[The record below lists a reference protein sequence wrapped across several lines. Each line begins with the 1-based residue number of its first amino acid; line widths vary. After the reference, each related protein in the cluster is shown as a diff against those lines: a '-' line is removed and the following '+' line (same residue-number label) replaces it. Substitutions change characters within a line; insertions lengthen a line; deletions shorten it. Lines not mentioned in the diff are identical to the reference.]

1 MKTLELSCSLWWSPC
16 GTSRLPYTQADLLT
30 SSEVLHNEH
39 HCRGL
44 LLALADIEHNASVTV
59 ASSARRRR
67 TGLRMNPG
75 RSRDHVEKPRLLIE
89 IM

>member
-59 ASSARRRR
+59 AKLRPETQEDWPKNESGQVKRPRRE
-67 TGLRMNPG
+67 TPPL
-75 RSRDHVEKPRLLIE
+75 D
-89 IM
+89 